1 MRCIVEGFSVA
12 FGICSFG
19 SGVPVVPGF
28 RRFKVVRGW
37 VVLDVAW
44 RQAWQFICQK
54 SCLNPKQ

>member
-37 VVLDVAW
+37 VVPDLAVYLPEELFKPETVDL
-44 RQAWQFICQK
+44 QH
-54 SCLNPKQ
+54 